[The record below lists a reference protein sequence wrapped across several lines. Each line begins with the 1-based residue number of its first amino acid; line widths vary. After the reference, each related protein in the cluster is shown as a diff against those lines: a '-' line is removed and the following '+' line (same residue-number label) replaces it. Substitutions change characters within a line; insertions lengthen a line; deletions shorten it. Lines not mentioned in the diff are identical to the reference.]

1 MLTFRGTDLQTAT
14 IHLDL
19 RSGYVEPPTVRG
31 EDDVIP
37 GAAGRDVGARRAD
50 ARRIVLE
57 GHVRGVGGDRDAR
70 ALSFRTASDALAAV
84 LDRALDPGTLIVGPG
99 VPAQFPDAATYLGL
113 DQNYGLDA
121 RVVNAISGPVQAH
134 MSYQTWSI
142 ELECVD
148 SPPDWQPL
156 GS

>member
-1 MLTFRGTDLQTAT
+1 MLTYRSVDLQTAT

-19 RSGYVEPPTVRG
+19 RSGFVEPPTVRG

-50 ARRIVLE
+50 VLRIVLE
-57 GHVRGVGGDRDAR
+57 GHVKGVGGTRDER
-70 ALSFRTASDALAAV
+70 AASWRVASDALAAV
-84 LDRALDPGTLIVGPG
+84 LDRALTPGAIVVGPT
-99 VPAQFPDAATYLGL
+99 VPAQFPDAAPYLGL
-113 DQNYGLDA
+113 LQNYGLDA
-121 RVVNAISGPVQAH
+121 RVVNAISGPVLAH

-148 SPPDWQPL
+148 SPPEWAAL
-156 GS
+156 GT